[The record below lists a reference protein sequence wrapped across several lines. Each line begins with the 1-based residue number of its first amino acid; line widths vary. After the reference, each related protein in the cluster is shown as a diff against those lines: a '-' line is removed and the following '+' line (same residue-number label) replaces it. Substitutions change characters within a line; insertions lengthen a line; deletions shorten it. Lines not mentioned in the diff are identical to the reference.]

1 MPNVSTKS
9 LSLRCDVLGP
19 LRPFFLFENRI
30 GQIITIRAKVTR
42 AFSTSMEVSGT
53 RSLHLPVKAHVVIAF
68 RELFNAQS
76 KAAISKGS

>member
-9 LSLRCDVLGP
+9 LSLKWNVLGS
-19 LRPFFLFENRI
+19 LRSFFLFENRI

-53 RSLHLPVKAHVVIAF
+53 RFLGVPVGAHVFIAF
-68 RELFNAQS
+68 RELLNAQS
-76 KAAISKGS
+76 KASI